1 MTKVEKVKYQ
11 RFLEEA
17 RLMLELS
24 LKEGQ
29 VLNEEEVEDK
39 AWFLWMRW
47 KCQTDLYYLA
57 SEVLGLKKAIDKRK
71 RHRLDP
77 RVHKKMAEELMR
89 EDDTLQLYPRN
100 HMKSTFVKFWIIQKI
115 LINQNVRIGLW
126 SKTATLVSKELEAI
140 KRYLETPI
148 LKELFPEVVIP
159 RKEWEKD
166 TKEGFCMVRDTEMGT
181 PPQEGQVEVWG
192 VGATVTGHHYDY
204 HVYDD
209 IIDQDSV
216 TSATQIE
223 KVEDWWGYMQ
233 SIKDISAIEKIIGT
247 RYHMHDIYGRILAE
261 EYFEKENIIIEKA
274 LHGTK
279 PFYAFYTYKDL
290 MKLKKRMGN
299 QKFANQMMNDTVPK
313 EGRIFLP
320 PYPLYRPEDFPEEVK
335 YYMSIDPA
343 ATIKKHSD
351 QSGICIGAVNLKDPS
366 KVYFVEG
373 FGIKL
378 VPNELADLIVKKVV
392 QYRPRKVGIELGLQQ
407 ALQPLIDIKIKEW
420 EGENNEYIRPHFTPI
435 PTGKTRKADKLN
447 RTIGAMIK
455 DNRALFP
462 GEYINGD
469 IRPAKSF
476 REMFRQFDTYNPVTD
491 KNEDDIIDS
500 AAIMIQTIE
509 HFAPAHWFKGK
520 GMEEFNANLTME
532 DIMKMNNPKREG
544 WGYQFVS

>member
-1 MTKVEKVKYQ
+1 MTRVEKKKYQ
-11 RFLEEA
+11 QFLEE
-17 RLMLELS
+17 S
-24 LKEGQ
+24 GT
-29 VLNEEEVEDK
+29 EDK

-57 SEVLGLKKAIDKRK
+57 ADVLGLKKAIDKRK
-71 RHRLDP
+71 RRRLDP
-77 RVHKKMAEELMR
+77 RVHKKMAAELMR
-89 EDDTLQLYPRN
+89 EADTLQLYPRN

-115 LINQNVRIGLW
+115 LRNQNVRIGLW

-148 LKELFPEVVIP
+148 LLELFPEVVIP
-159 RKEWEKD
+159 RKQWEKD
-166 TKEGFCMVRDTEMGT
+166 TKEGFTMVRDLEAGT

-223 KVEDWWGYMQ
+223 KVEDWWQYMQ
-233 SIKDISAIEKIIGT
+233 SIKDLGAIEKIIGT

-261 EYFEKENIIIEKA
+261 GYFEKENIVIEKA

-290 MKLKKRMGN
+290 MRLKKRMGN
-299 QKFANQMMNDTVPK
+299 QKFATQMMNDAVPK
-313 EGRIFLP
+313 EDRIFVP
-320 PYPLYRPEDFPEEVK
+320 PYPLYRPEDFPKEVK
-335 YYMSIDPA
+335 YYISVDPA
-343 ATIKKHSD
+343 ATTRKHSD
-351 QSGICIGAVNLKDPS
+351 QSGICVGGVDIKNPS
-366 KVYFVEG
+366 RVFFVEG
-373 FGIKL
+373 EGVKL
-378 VPNELADLIVKKVV
+378 PPNELANLILQKIIK
-392 QYRPRKVGIELGLQQ
+392 YRPKKVGIELGLQQ

-420 EGENNEYIRPHFTPI
+420 EGDNKEYIRPAFVPI
-435 PTGKTRKADKLN
+435 PTGKSHKADKLN
-447 RTIGAMIK
+447 RTIGAMIR

-462 GEYINGD
+462 GEYIGGD
-469 IRPAKSF
+469 LQVKKSF
-476 REMFRQFDTYNPVTD
+476 IPMFRQFDFYNPATD

-509 HFAPAHWFKGK
+509 HFAPAHWFKGH
-520 GMEEFNANLTME
+520 GIEEIDNNMTMDNL
-532 DIMKMNNPKREG
+532 MKMNKPKQDG
-544 WGYQFVS
+544 WGWQMVS